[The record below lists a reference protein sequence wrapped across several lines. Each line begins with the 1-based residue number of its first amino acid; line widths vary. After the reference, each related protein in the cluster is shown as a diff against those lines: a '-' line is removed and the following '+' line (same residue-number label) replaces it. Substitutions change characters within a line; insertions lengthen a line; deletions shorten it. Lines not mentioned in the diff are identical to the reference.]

1 MNSLVVTI
9 DGPAAAGKSTT
20 AREVARR
27 LGWLY
32 LDSGALYRALAVR
45 AARRGISPE
54 DAEAVRAS
62 LLATELDVVPTPDGT
77 RVLLDGEDVT
87 SEIRS
92 PAATDLSSRLA
103 AIPAVRER
111 VLTVARRVASKQSV
125 VAEGRDM
132 GTVAFPDATVKIYL
146 DASLDERAR
155 RRAHELEARGSKT
168 ALESVKSDLE
178 RRDRRDRE
186 RAVAPL
192 TIAPGSLVLD
202 TTSLS
207 SAEQV
212 ERVLEIVR
220 VRHPEIG
227 TVLRDGAA

>member
-1 MNSLVVTI
+1 VNSLVVTI

-32 LDSGALYRALAVR
+32 LDSGALYRALALC
-45 AARRGISPE
+45 ALRRGVVPE
-54 DAEAVRAS
+54 DEKAVRS
-62 LLATELDVVPTPDGT
+62 LLASDLDLVPAPEGT

-87 SEIRS
+87 AEIRG
-92 PAATDLSSRLA
+92 PAVTDLSSRLA
-103 AIPAVRER
+103 ALPPIREL
-111 VLTVARRVASKQSV
+111 VLAVARRIAASRSV

-132 GTVAFPDATVKIYL
+132 GTVAFPDAIVKLYL
-146 DASLDERAR
+146 DASLEERAER
-155 RRAHELEARGSKT
+155 RQRELAGRGMP
-168 ALESVKSDLE
+168 AELAVVRDDLE

-192 TIAPGSLVLD
+192 AMAPGSQVVD

-207 SAEQV
+207 AEEQV
-212 ERVLEIVR
+212 ERVLEVIR
-220 VRHPEIG
+220 AGHPEI
-227 TVLRDGAA
+227 RDAQTR

>member
-1 MNSLVVTI
+1 VNSLVVTI

-45 AARRGISPE
+45 VARRGIPPE

-62 LLATELDVVPTPDGT
+62 LLATDLDVVPTPDGT

-87 SEIRS
+87 GDLRS
-92 PAATDLSSRLA
+92 PTVSDLSSRLA
-103 AIPAVRER
+103 ALPVVRER
-111 VLTVARRVASKQSV
+111 VLAVARRVASKHSV

-155 RRAHELEARGSKT
+155 RRSQELSARGNVDG
-168 ALESVKSDLE
+168 LEDVRADLE

-186 RAVAPL
+186 RTVAPL

-207 SAEQV
+207 AADQV

-220 VRHPEIG
+220 ARHPEIR
-227 TVLRDGAA
+227 TAGAS

>member
-1 MNSLVVTI
+1 VNSLVVTI

-54 DAEAVRAS
+54 DADGIRAS
-62 LLATELDVVPTPDGT
+62 LLATDLDVVPTPDGT

-87 SEIRS
+87 GEIRS
-92 PAATDLSSRLA
+92 PAVTDLSSRLA

-111 VLTVARRVASKQSV
+111 VLAVARRVASRHSV

-132 GTVAFPDATVKIYL
+132 GTVAFPDAIVKFYL

-155 RRAHELEARGSKT
+155 RRAHELESRGST
-168 ALESVKSDLE
+168 AELNEVRADLE

-192 TIAPGSLVLD
+192 TMAPDSLVLD

-207 SAEQV
+207 SSEQV

-220 VRHPEIG
+220 ARHPGIG
-227 TVLRDGAA
+227 TAQPG

>member
-1 MNSLVVTI
+1 VNSLVVTI

-54 DAEAVRAS
+54 DAEAIRAS
-62 LLATELDVVPTPDGT
+62 LLATDLDVVPTPDGT

-87 SEIRS
+87 SEIRG
-92 PAATDLSSRLA
+92 PVVTDLSSRLA
-103 AIPAVRER
+103 ALSAVRER
-111 VLTVARRVASKQSV
+111 VLVVARRVASKHSV

-132 GTVAFPDATVKIYL
+132 GTVAFPDARVKIYL
-146 DASLDERAR
+146 DASIDERAR
-155 RRAHELEARGSKT
+155 RRAHELEARGTKA
-168 ALESVKSDLE
+168 ALDEVRMDLE

-192 TIAPGSLVLD
+192 TLAPDSLVLD

-207 SAEQV
+207 AAEQV

-220 VRHPEIG
+220 ARHPEIG
-227 TVLRDGAA
+227 TAQPG

>member
-45 AARRGISPE
+45 AARRGIVPE

-62 LLATELDVVPTPDGT
+62 LLATDLDVVPTPDGT

-87 SEIRS
+87 GELRS
-92 PAATDLSSRLA
+92 PAVTDLSSRLA

-111 VLTVARRVASKQSV
+111 VLAVARRVASRHSV

-132 GTVAFPDATVKIYL
+132 GTVAFPDAIVKFYL
-146 DASLDERAR
+146 DASLDERAQ
-155 RRAHELEARGSKT
+155 RRAKELEARGSK
-168 ALESVKSDLE
+168 AVLDLVRADLE

-192 TIAPGSLVLD
+192 TMAPDSLVLD

-220 VRHPEIG
+220 SRHPGIG
-227 TVLRDGAA
+227 TAPTG

>member
-1 MNSLVVTI
+1 VNSLVVTI

-54 DAEAVRAS
+54 DAEAIRAS
-62 LLATELDVVPTPDGT
+62 LLATDLDVVPTPDGT

-87 SEIRS
+87 SETRG
-92 PAATDLSSRLA
+92 PAVTDLSSRLA
-103 AIPAVRER
+103 AIAAVRER
-111 VLTVARRVASKQSV
+111 VLAVARRVASRHSV

-146 DASLDERAR
+146 DASIEERAR
-155 RRAHELEARGSKT
+155 RRTHELEARGTK
-168 ALESVKSDLE
+168 AVLDEVRSDLE

-192 TIAPGSLVLD
+192 TMAPDSLVLD

-212 ERVLEIVR
+212 ERVLEIVHA
-220 VRHPEIG
+220 RHPEIG
-227 TVLRDGAA
+227 PAPTG

>member
-1 MNSLVVTI
+1 MISLVVTI

-45 AARRGISPE
+45 AARLGISPD
-54 DAEAVRAS
+54 DAEAIRDS
-62 LLATELDVVPTPDGT
+62 LLATQIDLVPTTEGT
-77 RVLLDGEDVT
+77 RVLVDGEDVT
-87 SEIRS
+87 GEIRL

-103 AIPAVRER
+103 ARPEVRER
-111 VLTVARRVASKQSV
+111 VLAVARRIAGERSV

-132 GTVAFPDATVKIYL
+132 GTVGFPDATVKIFL

-155 RRAHELEARGSKT
+155 RRGQELAARGIAGSPQEVREELEQ
-168 ALESVKSDLE
+168 
-178 RRDRRDRE
+178 RDRRDRE

-192 TIAPGSLVLD
+192 VAAPGSLVVD
-202 TTSLS
+202 TTGLS
-207 SAEQV
+207 TEEQV
-212 ERVLEIVR
+212 EVVLEAIR
-220 VRHPEIG
+220 ARHPD
-227 TVLRDGAA
+227 LGAARAG

>member
-32 LDSGALYRALAVR
+32 LDSGALYRALALR
-45 AARRGISPE
+45 ATRRGIVPE
-54 DAEAVRAS
+54 DTEAVRS
-62 LLATELDVVPTPDGT
+62 LLASNLDLVPAPEGT

-87 SEIRS
+87 AEIRG
-92 PAATDLSSRLA
+92 PAVTDLSSRLA
-103 AIPAVRER
+103 ALPPVREL
-111 VLTVARRVASKQSV
+111 VLAVARRVAASRSV

-132 GTVAFPDATVKIYL
+132 GTVAFPDAVVKLYL
-146 DASLDERAR
+146 DASLEERAER
-155 RRAHELEARGSKT
+155 RFRELQKRGMS
-168 ALESVKSDLE
+168 AELAEVRDDLE

-192 TIAPGSLVLD
+192 AAAPGSQVLD
-202 TTSLS
+202 TTALS
-207 SAEQV
+207 AEEQV
-212 ERVLEIVR
+212 ERVLQVIR
-220 VRHPEIG
+220 ARLPE
-227 TVLRDGAA
+227 LRDARTS

>member
-1 MNSLVVTI
+1 VNSLVVTI

-45 AARRGISPE
+45 VARRGIPPE

-62 LLATELDVVPTPDGT
+62 LLATDLDVVPTPDGT

-87 SEIRS
+87 GDLRS
-92 PAATDLSSRLA
+92 PTVSDLSSRLA
-103 AIPAVRER
+103 ALPVVRER
-111 VLTVARRVASKQSV
+111 VLAVARRVASKHSV

-155 RRAHELEARGSKT
+155 RRSQELSARGNV
-168 ALESVKSDLE
+168 AGLEDVRADLE

-207 SAEQV
+207 AANQV

-220 VRHPEIG
+220 ARHPEIR
-227 TVLRDGAA
+227 TAGAS

>member
-1 MNSLVVTI
+1 VNSLVVTI

-45 AARRGISPE
+45 AARRGIDPE
-54 DAEAVRAS
+54 DAEAVRSS
-62 LLATELDVVPTPDGT
+62 LLATDLDVVPTPDGT

-87 SEIRS
+87 SEIRG
-92 PAATDLSSRLA
+92 PAVTDLSSRLA
-103 AIPAVRER
+103 ALAPVRER
-111 VLTVARRVASKQSV
+111 VLAVARRVASKHSV

-146 DASLDERAR
+146 DASLDERAAR
-155 RRAHELEARGSKT
+155 RCRELASRGLAAAVEEVRS
-168 ALESVKSDLE
+168 ELE

-192 TIAPGSLVLD
+192 TMAPGSLVLD
-202 TTSLS
+202 TTALTSE
-207 SAEQV
+207 EQV
-212 ERVLEIVR
+212 ERVLSIVR
-220 VRHPEIG
+220 ARHPEVG
-227 TVLRDGAA
+227 TAQPG

>member
-1 MNSLVVTI
+1 VISLVVTI

-45 AARRGISPE
+45 AARLGISPD
-54 DAEAVRAS
+54 DAEAIHAS
-62 LLATELDVVPTPDGT
+62 LLATELDLVPAPEGT
-77 RVLLDGEDVT
+77 RVLLDGEEVT
-87 SEIRS
+87 GEIRL
-92 PAATDLSSRLA
+92 PKTTEMSSRLA
-103 AIPAVRER
+103 AWPEVRER
-111 VLTVARRVASKQSV
+111 VLAVARRIAAQRSV

-132 GTVAFPDATVKIYL
+132 GTVAFPDATVKIFL

-155 RRAHELEARGSKT
+155 RRTEELRERGLSGS
-168 ALESVKSDLE
+168 AQEVREDLE

-192 TIAPGSLVLD
+192 AVAPGSLIVD
-202 TTSLS
+202 TTGLT
-207 SAEQV
+207 AEQQV
-212 ERVLEIVR
+212 EVVLEAIR
-220 VRHPEIG
+220 AKHPDI
-227 TVLRDGAA
+227 GAARAG

>member
-45 AARRGISPE
+45 AARRGIDPE
-54 DAEAVRAS
+54 DAEAVRSS
-62 LLATELDVVPTPDGT
+62 LLATDLDVVPTPDGT

-87 SEIRS
+87 GEIRG
-92 PAATDLSSRLA
+92 PAVTDLSSRLA

-111 VLTVARRVASKQSV
+111 VLSVARRVASKHSV

-168 ALESVKSDLE
+168 ALDEVRTDLE

-192 TIAPGSLVLD
+192 TMAPDSLVLD
-202 TTSLS
+202 TTALS
-207 SAEQV
+207 SAQQV

-220 VRHPEIG
+220 ARHPEIG
-227 TVLRDGAA
+227 TVHPG

>member
-1 MNSLVVTI
+1 VNSLVVTI

-45 AARRGISPE
+45 VARRGIPPE

-62 LLATELDVVPTPDGT
+62 LLATDLDVVPTSDGT

-87 SEIRS
+87 GDLRS
-92 PAATDLSSRLA
+92 PTVSDLSSRLA
-103 AIPAVRER
+103 ALPVVRER
-111 VLTVARRVASKQSV
+111 VLAVARRVASKHSV

-155 RRAHELEARGSKT
+155 RRSQELAARGNV
-168 ALESVKSDLE
+168 AGLEDVRADLE

-207 SAEQV
+207 AADQV

-220 VRHPEIG
+220 ARHPEIR
-227 TVLRDGAA
+227 TAGAS